1 MFAWLLRKG
10 ISSML
15 STLRAPQVRRRVLIA
30 GVVLV
35 AILAVVCGWSG
46 YLVYQDRAADRV
58 RELFVETGKRVAVDV
73 TTIDHMRA
81 ESDVRRVLDS
91 ATGTFRADFSGR
103 SAALIDVV
111 KRTQSTSVGTVT
123 EAGLESLS
131 GNEGRVLVSIAV
143 TTETFGIAV
152 KQPRYWRI
160 RMTLVRD
167 EDSAKVSKLDF
178 VS

>member
-1 MFAWLLRKG
+1 M
-10 ISSML
+10 
-15 STLRAPQVRRRVLIA
+15 RRRVLIA
-30 GVVLV
+30 GAVLV
-35 AILAVVCGWSG
+35 AILAAACGWSG
-46 YLVYQDRAADRV
+46 YRVYQGSAAEKV

-73 TTIDHMRA
+73 TTIDHLHA

-91 ATGTFRADFSGR
+91 ATGAFSADFSGR

-111 KRTQSTSVGTVT
+111 KRTRSTSVGTVT

-131 GNEGRVLVSIAV
+131 GDGGAEEGKVLVSIAV
-143 TTETFGIAV
+143 TTETFGIAE
-152 KQPRYWRI
+152 KQPRYWRM

>member
-1 MFAWLLRKG
+1 M
-10 ISSML
+10 
-15 STLRAPQVRRRVLIA
+15 RRRALIA

-46 YLVYQDRAADRV
+46 YLVYQDRAAEKS
-58 RELFVETGKRVAVDV
+58 RELFIETGKRVAVDV
-73 TTIDHMRA
+73 TTIDHLYA

-91 ATGTFRADFSGR
+91 ATGTFRDDFAGR

-111 KRTQSTSVGTVT
+111 KRTRSTSVGTVT

-143 TTETFGIAV
+143 TTDTFGIAE
-152 KQPRYWRI
+152 KQPRYWRM
-160 RMTLVRD
+160 RLTLVRD

>member
-1 MFAWLLRKG
+1 M
-10 ISSML
+10 
-15 STLRAPQVRRRVLIA
+15 RRRVLIA

-35 AILAVVCGWSG
+35 AILAAACGWSG
-46 YLVYQDRAADRV
+46 YRVYQDRSAEKV

-73 TTIDHMRA
+73 TTIDHLHA

-91 ATGTFRADFSGR
+91 ATGTFSAEFSGR

-111 KRTQSTSVGTVT
+111 KRTRSTSVGTVT

-143 TTETFGIAV
+143 TTDTFGIAE
-152 KQPRYWRI
+152 KQPRYWRM
-160 RMTLVRD
+160 RLTLVRD